1 MPRTKASFEWDIE
14 TRGLMANDPTIAD
27 VLDHNHQDRL
37 DEFDRRALDEAI
49 EGASWID
56 QTTSASGS
64 HYEDRKLRASLV
76 LVRDEWE
83 MRGKEPVELGLRLW
97 AYVEDGK
104 LPEFFSTNREVTT
117 IRVPARF
124 HRELS
129 RITGGAR

>member
-1 MPRTKASFEWDIE
+1 MPRTKAYFEWDIE
-14 TRGLMANDPTIAD
+14 TWAVPAGPCSPE
-27 VLDHNHQDRL
+27 DHNHVDRL
-37 DEFDRRALDEAI
+37 DEFDRRALDAAI

-64 HYEDRKLRASLV
+64 HYEDRKFRASLV